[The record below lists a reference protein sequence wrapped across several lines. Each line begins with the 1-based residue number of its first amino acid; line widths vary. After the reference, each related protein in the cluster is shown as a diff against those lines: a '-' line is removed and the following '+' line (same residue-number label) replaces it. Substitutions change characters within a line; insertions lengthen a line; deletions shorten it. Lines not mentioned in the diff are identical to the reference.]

1 MSDSDCVEVF
11 KAMKE
16 HSKAKRA
23 SNRENGQR
31 FLMEAGIPFIEKN
44 GGAHLV
50 VEGSDCFIDYWPGTG
65 RWITRNGCKG
75 FGVRNLI
82 QHITKKGSK

>member
-1 MSDSDCVEVF
+1 MSDSDCVEML

-23 SNRENGQR
+23 SNRENGQK
-31 FLMEAGIPFIEKN
+31 FLMEAGIPFVEKN
-44 GGAHLV
+44 EGAHLI
-50 VEGSDCFIDYWPGTG
+50 VEGSSCFIDYWPGTG
-65 RWITRNGCKG
+65 RWIARDGRKG

-82 QHITKKGSK
+82 QHVLKRGVK

>member
-11 KAMKE
+11 RAMKE

-23 SNRENGQR
+23 SNRENSQK
-31 FLMEAGIPFIEKN
+31 FLIEAGIPFTEKN
-44 GGAHLV
+44 DGAHLI
-50 VEGSDCFIDYWPGTG
+50 VEGHSCFIDFWPGTG
-65 RWITRNGCKG
+65 RWNSRDGSKG

-82 QHITKKGSK
+82 QHILNGGIK